1 MHPPDVYARERRAP
15 TVYHIGSYQHIWSRE
30 NGERSDSGSMDEK
43 GARTNIV
50 DESDTLNVNMFTV
63 KSFLKKL
70 DDVLSYSVLRSE
82 TFGPCEENARIEG

>member
-1 MHPPDVYARERRAP
+1 
-15 TVYHIGSYQHIWSRE
+15 
-30 NGERSDSGSMDEK
+30 MDEK